1 MADSMSLAPDPRRG
15 HATSPR
21 TPNRWACCFGDPVN
35 LMDVDGGWPDVGG
48 WVSDRADDVRS
59 TVNGTLNTAAKWWDE
74 NAQINMKATTVPA
87 DLTSGMFGIGTYY
100 KQTVTQTAGHGWLYT
115 NVDEH
120 GNVTGR
126 GIRIPGIASIGLD
139 SKSGL
144 EASLLGGNYFG
155 TTLGVSAN
163 VGLNEYGPSLNVDI
177 KGGLANN
184 NVGAGATLGLPNSG
198 VRVFHNTTSGS
209 TTVHDEWGVHL
220 NTAYVAAV
228 VIAVVVAK
236 NPSPA
241 PAIYG
246 GIMAVLNF
254 LFGPQATF
262 AAECK

>member
-1 MADSMSLAPDPRRG
+1 M
-15 HATSPR
+15 
-21 TPNRWACCFGDPVN
+21 
-35 LMDVDGGWPDVGG
+35 
-48 WVSDRADDVRS
+48 
-59 TVNGTLNTAAKWWDE
+59 
-74 NAQINMKATTVPA
+74 
-87 DLTSGMFGIGTYY
+87 
-100 KQTVTQTAGHGWLYT
+100 
-115 NVDEH
+115 
-120 GNVTGR
+120 
-126 GIRIPGIASIGLD
+126 
-139 SKSGL
+139 
-144 EASLLGGNYFG
+144 
-155 TTLGVSAN
+155 
-163 VGLNEYGPSLNVDI
+163 GLNEYGPSLNVDI

-254 LFGPQATF
+254 LFGPQAAF